1 MTDNLINQAAID
13 AYNASLDFAK
23 YPDTGLAPFDIT
35 RSKGASIP
43 DTTLTPKK
51 YNTVQAFDSAGQPQA
66 PGASGSS
73 SGSSTV
79 LSPDMVA
86 MKQKGFLQEKGF
98 FGDQSMTNENTAFN
112 NVVGIAAAV
121 TGLARTV
128 ASTNKPLTASRQKY
142 NNYFLYDNEKEALRN
157 KAIQIASIGII
168 PYDVI
173 EEFLYILVTIDNLA
187 DMYYISTVV
196 GIPELNDRNIIR
208 EPILILGIPAL
219 YKVGYLANGV
229 ASVNMQYG
237 TKFNNLAVADH
248 TSHPLNTLLGAAAAK
263 GSIGQFPTINIAM
276 SLVQDI
282 IQQVALTTA
291 ITQLPTFS
299 GPTFNSLSPALK
311 QIQMASLSNIA
322 GQSLNLNSMVNSTNS
337 ILRGSNVL
345 TLSPVTVQLEKL
357 NRQTRDMSNFTTQ
370 LSSVNTIAATAGK
383 CGDIGGQMGK
393 ITSMSTNI
401 ASLAGDIL
409 SLVKNIA
416 GPGNI
421 GPGANIILQKTG
433 GFMSSGTLAKLAI
446 GQGLPP
452 SVMCKN
458 PMMTPPSFSGKAF
471 FGEGAASH
479 GAMDQVFCKRIGA
492 FPKNE
497 CGSANMSFGLQNHG
511 SFGGETSLTSMV
523 SRALLGVNIP
533 PVVGILA
540 DIVVAKTLNLSNL
553 LNVPTTSAI
562 SSRRSDH
569 SIPYMTAMGAVL
581 IDDTKSPFPIDD
593 HANGWKLAASTGNEV
608 QRYNPQ
614 YLSVCSSSL

>member
-1 MTDNLINQAAID
+1 MTDNLVNQAEID
-13 AYNASLDFAK
+13 SYNRSLDYVR
-23 YPDTGLAPFDIT
+23 YPETGQPPLEVT
-35 RSKGASIP
+35 TTQGTSIP
-43 DTTLTPKK
+43 ENTLTPKK

-66 PGASGSS
+66 PGDPGSS

-112 NVVGIAAAV
+112 NVVGIAAAL

-128 ASTNKPLTASRQKY
+128 ASTSKPLTAQRQKY
-142 NNYFLYDNEKEALRN
+142 NNYFLYDNEKEVLRN
-157 KAIQIASIGII
+157 KAIQISSIGII

-173 EEFLYILVTIDNLA
+173 EEFLYILVTVDNLA

-229 ASVNMQYG
+229 ASINMQFG
-237 TKFNNLAVADH
+237 AKFNNLEVADH

-263 GSIGQFPTINIAM
+263 SPIKQFPTINIAI

-282 IQQVALTTA
+282 ISQVALTTA

-299 GPTFNSLSPALK
+299 GSAFNSLPPALK
-311 QIQMASLSNIA
+311 QVQMASLSTIA
-322 GQSLNLNSMVNSTNS
+322 GQSLNLNAMVNSTNS
-337 ILRGSNVL
+337 ILKGSNVL
-345 TLSPVTVQLEKL
+345 SLSAVTVQLERL

-370 LSSVNTIAATAGK
+370 LSSVSTIAATAGK

-401 ASLAGDIL
+401 ASLAGNIL
-409 SLVKNIA
+409 SLVQNIA

-421 GPGANIILQKTG
+421 GAGANIMFGKMG
-433 GFMSSGTLAKLAI
+433 GYMPSGTMAKLAL

-479 GAMDQVFCKRIGA
+479 GAVDQIFCKRIGA

-511 SFGGETSLTSMV
+511 SFGGDTSLTSMV
-523 SRALLGVNIP
+523 SRTLLGVNIP
-533 PVVGILA
+533 PSVGILA

-562 SSRRSDH
+562 SARRSDH

-581 IDDTKSPFPIDD
+581 VDDTKSPFPVDD
-593 HANGWKLAASTGNEV
+593 HASGWKLASSAANEV

-614 YLSVCSSSL
+614 YLSVCASSL